1 MSSIGNNWLVPGAD
15 PSFRPLY
22 VATYYKSANQ
32 SLTSGA
38 TDITF
43 NGESSHNKT
52 GGYITHVN
60 GSKDFVVAI
69 SGLYNLE
76 FNASILGASSTSTNL
91 LKQLSIDITRPP
103 LAEQVT
109 IAQNTSI
116 PSGSNYGQSVNA
128 TFYFQVGDVINCRV
142 VNFFTSGSA
151 AAIGIVNVFDLNTWF
166 TWTFIR

>member
-1 MSSIGNNWLVPGAD
+1 MSTIGNNWIVQSAD

-43 NGESSHNKT
+43 NGESFHNNT
-52 GGYITHVN
+52 GGYITHATN
-60 GSKDFVVAI
+60 SKDFIVVQ
-69 SGLYNLE
+69 SGLYQLE
-76 FNASILGASSTSTNL
+76 WNASILGTSSTSTNL
-91 LKQLSIDITRPP
+91 LKQLSIDITRSP
-103 LAEQVT
+103 LLEQVT

-116 PSGSNYGQSVNA
+116 PTGVNYGQSVNA
-128 TFYFQVGDVINCRV
+128 TFYLQAGDVINCRI
-142 VNFFTSGSA
+142 VNTFTGTA
-151 AAIGIVNVFDLNTWF
+151 FALGFVNVFDLNTWF